1 MLRDHRLVRG
11 VLTAG
16 CTAVLAAAA
25 AAGPAHAASPFVRDT
40 ALCPTGKVT
49 VGGGTQVVGAGTADF
64 RTNMLESA
72 PGTIGGGAQSLWL
85 TSMRNDSGTPRTIG
99 LFAVCAGPPPGR
111 QVVRKDTVV
120 PAGGFLRTT
129 AICPTGKVAFAG
141 GMQVVGEGTADFRTR
156 MQEST
161 PGTING
167 GAQSLWL
174 VAMRNYD
181 IKAHTVGIFAVCGY
195 RPTGYEVVRKD
206 TLVPAGGFLRSTA
219 NCPSGKVVMG
229 GGPSVVGEGTA
240 DFRTRMQENAP
251 GTTGWPSVSVHLS
264 SVRNYDS
271 RSHTVALHAV
281 CAPAPYGYQVV
292 RKDVAIG

>member
-1 MLRDHRLVRG
+1 MLRNHRLVRG
-11 VLTAG
+11 VLAAG
-16 CTAVLAAAA
+16 CTAVVAAAA
-25 AAGPAHAASPFVRDT
+25 AAGPAQAASPFVRDT

-85 TSMRNDSGTPRTIG
+85 TAMRNDSGVTRTIG
-99 LFAVCAGPPPGR
+99 LFTVCAGTPSGYE
-111 QVVRKDTVV
+111 VVRKDTVV
-120 PAGGFLRTT
+120 PAGGFLRST
-129 AICPTGKVAFAG
+129 AICPTGKVALAG
-141 GMQVVGEGTADFRTR
+141 GMQVVGAGTADFRTR
-156 MQEST
+156 MQESA

-181 IKAHTVGIFAVCGY
+181 SVAHTVGIFAVCGY
-195 RPTGYEVVRKD
+195 RPYGYEVVRKD

-229 GGPSVVGEGTA
+229 GGTSVVGEGTA

-251 GTTGWPSVSVHLS
+251 GTTGSPAVSVHLS

-271 RSHTVALHAV
+271 RAHTIALHAV
-281 CAPAPYGYQVV
+281 CTPLPYGYQVV

>member
-1 MLRDHRLVRG
+1 MLRNHRLVRG
-11 VLTAG
+11 VLMAG
-16 CTAVLAAAA
+16 CSAVVAAAA
-25 AAGPAHAASPFVRDT
+25 AAGPAQAASPFVRDS
-40 ALCPTGKVT
+40 ALCPTGSVT

-85 TSMRNDSGTPRTIG
+85 TSMRNDSGITRTIG
-99 LFAVCAGPPPGR
+99 LFAVCARAPYGH

-120 PAGGFLRTT
+120 PAGGFLRST
-129 AICPTGKVAFAG
+129 AICPTGKVALAG

-156 MQEST
+156 MQESA

-181 IKAHTVGIFAVCGY
+181 YKAHNVGIYAVCAY
-195 RPTGYEVVRKD
+195 RPDGYEVVRKD

-219 NCPSGKVVMG
+219 NCPSGKVVLG
-229 GGPSVVGEGTA
+229 GGASVVGEGTA

-264 SVRNYDS
+264 AVRNHDYKA
-271 RSHTVALHAV
+271 HTVALHAV
-281 CAPAPYGYQVV
+281 CTPAPYGYGVV